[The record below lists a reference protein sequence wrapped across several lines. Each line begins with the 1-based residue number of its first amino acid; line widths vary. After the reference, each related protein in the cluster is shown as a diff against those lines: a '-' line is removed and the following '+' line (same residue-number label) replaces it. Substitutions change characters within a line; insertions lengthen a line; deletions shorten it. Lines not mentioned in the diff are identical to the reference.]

1 MTAILHITS
10 GDIAGDLI
18 AKSGIPGEVFVWHD
32 ILYDGPRQ
40 PGWPD
45 EETLAARAAYLE
57 AATGGGL
64 SRAVIQQTLHAQYA
78 RLKTLSSMCVVL
90 WFDACLFDQSML
102 CHVLTCLR
110 IAGVDAVQLICVD
123 AFPGIEP
130 YHGLGQLSPEQMAS
144 VYPRRRP
151 VTPDQFAF
159 AERVDRA
166 FALQDLQAFAELG
179 GQADAP
185 LPWVPAAARRWL
197 AEQPDERGLGRLE
210 RLALE
215 AIRAGKDEPWAIFAA
230 AAAQDTP
237 PQFWTDITLWARIN
251 ALADRDPPLAVI
263 EGPEVRL
270 PQWGGRVDLE
280 RFRIR
285 PG

>member
-18 AKSGIPGEVFVWHD
+18 AKSGVSGEVFVWHD
-32 ILYDGPRQ
+32 ILYDGPCR

-45 EETLAARAAYLE
+45 EESLIARAAYLE

-64 SRAVIQQTLHAQYA
+64 SRAVILQTLKTQYA
-78 RLKTLSSMCVVL
+78 RLETLPYMRAVL

-110 IAGVDAVQLICVD
+110 IAGVETAELICVD

-130 YHGLGQLSPEQMAS
+130 YHGLGQLAPEQLAS
-144 VYPRRRP
+144 VYPMRRP
-151 VTPDQFAF
+151 VSRDQFVF

-179 GQADAP
+179 GQTDAP
-185 LPWVPAAARRWL
+185 LPWVPAAVRRWL
-197 AEQPDERGLGRLE
+197 AEQPDETGLGRLE

-215 AIRAGKDEPWAIFAA
+215 AIRSGKDEPWAIFAA
-230 AAAQDTP
+230 AAAQDMP

-263 EGPEVRL
+263 EGPEARL
-270 PQWGGRVDLE
+270 PQWGGRAGLE

>member
-1 MTAILHITS
+1 MNSTIHITS
-10 GDIAGDLI
+10 GDSAGDLI

-45 EETLAARAAYLE
+45 EETLIARAAYLE

-64 SRAVIQQTLHAQYA
+64 SRESIRQTLETQYA
-78 RLKTLSSMCVVL
+78 RLKTLSSLRLVL

-110 IAGVDAVQLICVD
+110 IASVGAVELICVD

-151 VTPDQFAF
+151 VTPDQFDF

-166 FALQDLQAFAELG
+166 FALQDRQAFEALG
-179 GQADAP
+179 READAP
-185 LPWVPAAARRWL
+185 LPWVPAAVRRWL
-197 AEQPDERGLGRLE
+197 AEQPDETGLGRLE

-215 AIRAGKDEPWAIFAA
+215 AIRAGNNEPWAIFAA

-237 PQFWTDITLWARIN
+237 PQFWTDISLRARIN

-263 EGPEVRL
+263 DGPEARL
-270 PQWGGRVDLE
+270 PQWGGMAGLE

>member
-10 GDIAGDLI
+10 GDLAGDLI
-18 AKSGIPGEVFVWHD
+18 ARSGIPGEVFVWHD
-32 ILYDGPRQ
+32 ILYDGPRL

-45 EETLAARAAYLE
+45 EDILTARAAYLE

-64 SRAVIQQTLHAQYA
+64 SRAVILPTLKTQYA
-78 RLKTLSSMCVVL
+78 RLKTLLSMHVVL

-110 IAGVDAVQLICVD
+110 IAGVGAAELICVD

-151 VTPDQFAF
+151 VTPDQFDF
-159 AERVDRA
+159 AERVGRA
-166 FALQDLQAFAELG
+166 FALQDRQAFEALG
-179 GQADAP
+179 READAP
-185 LPWVPAAARRWL
+185 LPWVPAAVRRWL
-197 AEQPDERGLGRLE
+197 AEQRDETGLGRLE

-215 AIRAGKDEPWAIFAA
+215 AIRAGCETPAAIFAA
-230 AAAQDTP
+230 TAAADSP

-270 PQWGGRVDLE
+270 PQWGGMAGLE